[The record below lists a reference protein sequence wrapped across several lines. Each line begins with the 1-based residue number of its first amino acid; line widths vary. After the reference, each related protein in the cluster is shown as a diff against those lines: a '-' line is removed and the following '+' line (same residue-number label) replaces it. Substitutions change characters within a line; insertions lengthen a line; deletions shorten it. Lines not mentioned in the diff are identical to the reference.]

1 MITGE
6 SIPVEK
12 GMGDKVTGA
21 TINQS
26 GVIRVKTLKVGK
38 DTLLAQIVRM
48 VEDAQSDKAP
58 IQRIADTV
66 ANYFVPIVVSLAIL
80 TFSVWYFFLGYEFL
94 FAFTIMICV
103 LVIACPC
110 ALGLATP
117 TAIMVGSGI
126 GLNQGILFKRASVL
140 ENISKLDVVLFDKT
154 GTITV
159 GKPEVVGVYSL
170 NNLSEKDL
178 LKVAASGEVYSS
190 HPLAE
195 AIVRRAKIEGI
206 VLEPV
211 SRCEERSGRGTI
223 CECNGKELRIGS
235 HQLMGEEVKAKEAAY
250 SLGQRLSEEG
260 KTTIYVSWGD
270 EIIGLIGLSDVVKE
284 NSREAIGELHTM
296 GLKTVLVSGDNVR
309 VARAVAQEVKIDEVE
324 AQVLPEDK
332 INIVKKYQGKGLKAG
347 MVGDGIND
355 APALAQADIGIAI
368 GSGTDVAKETG
379 EVILVKNNLM
389 DVVRAIRLG
398 KRTLRTIKENFFW
411 AFFYNVLMIPIAA
424 GILYPIN
431 GIILRP
437 EWACIAMIFSSISV
451 VTNSLMLK
459 RHGSKIFS

>member
-1 MITGE
+1 
-6 SIPVEK
+6 
-12 GMGDKVTGA
+12 
-21 TINQS
+21 
-26 GVIRVKTLKVGK
+26 
-38 DTLLAQIVRM
+38 
-48 VEDAQSDKAP
+48 
-58 IQRIADTV
+58 
-66 ANYFVPIVVSLAIL
+66 
-80 TFSVWYFFLGYEFL
+80 
-94 FAFTIMICV
+94 
-103 LVIACPC
+103 
-110 ALGLATP
+110 
-117 TAIMVGSGI
+117 
-126 GLNQGILFKRASVL
+126 
-140 ENISKLDVVLFDKT
+140 
-154 GTITV
+154 
-159 GKPEVVGVYSL
+159 
-170 NNLSEKDL
+170 
-178 LKVAASGEVYSS
+178 
-190 HPLAE
+190 
-195 AIVRRAKIEGI
+195 
-206 VLEPV
+206 
-211 SRCEERSGRGTI
+211 
-223 CECNGKELRIGS
+223 
-235 HQLMGEEVKAKEAAY
+235 
-250 SLGQRLSEEG
+250 
-260 KTTIYVSWGD
+260 
-270 EIIGLIGLSDVVKE
+270 LIGLSDVVKE

-332 INIVKKYQGKGLKAG
+332 INIVKKYQVKGLKVG

-379 EVILVKNNLM
+379 EVILVKNNLI

-459 RHGSKIFS
+459 RHGNKIFS